1 MWPGFIWNVLENGGC
16 IWMILGVSSRCGP
29 LSGRE
34 VCLDEA
40 LHLDDSGGS
49 LLDVA
54 GVHLER
60 SRSKKVKKKTYCRN
74 FFPP

>member
-1 MWPGFIWNVLENGGC
+1 MAFYLEEG
-16 IWMILGVSSRCGP
+16 
-29 LSGRE
+29 

-49 LLDVA
+49 LLDVT

-60 SRSKKVKKKTYCRN
+60 SRSLGLSSGTFQKKKVASGT
-74 FFPP
+74 FQII

>member
-1 MWPGFIWNVLENGGC
+1 MWPFYLEEG
-16 IWMILGVSSRCGP
+16 
-29 LSGRE
+29 

-60 SRSKKVKKKTYCRN
+60 LSRKSIWMILGVSSRCGRGSIWKRGFV
-74 FFPP
+74 

>member
-1 MWPGFIWNVLENGGC
+1 MAFYLEEG
-16 IWMILGVSSRCGP
+16 
-29 LSGRE
+29 

-40 LHLDDSGGS
+40 LHLDDSGAS

-60 SRSKKVKKKTYCRN
+60 SRKCEACYLE
-74 FFPP
+74 